1 MSWKRILAGVLIGV
15 AILSVILLAIV
26 SDREGARLSALERV
40 VVIYLEGAIEET
52 GGNWDFSGVITPRRV
67 ARQLERAAKDNSI
80 KAVVLRINSPGGAV
94 AASQQIAALIRE
106 FEKPVVISMGDMA
119 ASGGYYISAPADGI
133 VAHPGTM
140 TGSIGVIFTNFN
152 MEGLYEKLGVEMETI
167 KSGRHKDMFTRKLT
181 DEERRLLQKISD
193 EAYDQ
198 FITEVAE
205 GRELEKDHVRKLAT
219 GQLYLGSQAL
229 ELGLVDRLGG
239 IEEAIDLAAEIAG
252 LEKPVKYEFPQPSFF
267 EQLTRLNTY
276 LPALLEKKFLPGEL
290 LLLEKAKQYGPQLR
304 YQVTL

>member
-1 MSWKRILAGVLIGV
+1 
-15 AILSVILLAIV
+15 
-26 SDREGARLSALERV
+26 
-40 VVIYLEGAIEET
+40 
-52 GGNWDFSGVITPRRV
+52 
-67 ARQLERAAKDNSI
+67 
-80 KAVVLRINSPGGAV
+80 
-94 AASQQIAALIRE
+94 
-106 FEKPVVISMGDMA
+106 
-119 ASGGYYISAPADGI
+119 
-133 VAHPGTM
+133 
-140 TGSIGVIFTNFN
+140 
-152 MEGLYEKLGVEMETI
+152 
-167 KSGRHKDMFTRKLT
+167 MFTRKLT